1 MRPYHNVDD
10 SPRVRRRD
18 CRRREEEE
26 EDKRDGL
33 RKKKVRMAMRTVE
46 TKKTLDSI
54 S

>member
-33 RKKKVRMAMRTVE
+33 RKKDEDGNANGGDKENT
-46 TKKTLDSI
+46 
-54 S
+54 